1 MPKPFQWGKVIR
13 CPYWRSAGPDL
24 RIGPRALLV
33 LWSAMERGEV
43 RTETPGAGGSDL
55 RCAPVIHLKSGE
67 EKMSQL
73 GRLRSAE
80 GQRTRGQEGQTPA
93 DLEAAQVSRRKE
105 TSPEQEVTVLDLNP
119 AQVRRAG
126 VQRTPGGPV
135 PPVIQEDD
143 GLLQGLAESLSFH
156 EKSLGSAAHE
166 PPSCGRYKRHCEK
179 GPILPPL
186 ISSKAE

>member
-1 MPKPFQWGKVIR
+1 MFLSRGENMPKPFQWGKVIR

-126 VQRTPGGPV
+126 VQRIPAAQSRRLSRKTMVSSRAWRNAGG
-135 PPVIQEDD
+135 
-143 GLLQGLAESLSFH
+143 
-156 EKSLGSAAHE
+156 
-166 PPSCGRYKRHCEK
+166 
-179 GPILPPL
+179 
-186 ISSKAE
+186 ISEFP

>member
-80 GQRTRGQEGQTPA
+80 GQRTRGQEGQAPA
-93 DLEAAQVSRRKE
+93 DLEASQVSRRKE
-105 TSPEQEVTVLDLNP
+105 TSPEQEVTVLDLDP

-126 VQRTPGGPV
+126 YPGRRWSPPGPGGMPGV
-135 PPVIQEDD
+135 
-143 GLLQGLAESLSFH
+143 SLSFH

>member
-80 GQRTRGQEGQTPA
+80 GQRAP
-93 DLEAAQVSRRKE
+93 VS
-105 TSPEQEVTVLDLNP
+105 
-119 AQVRRAG
+119 G
-126 VQRTPGGPV
+126 GGP
-135 PPVIQEDD
+135 D
-143 GLLQGLAESLSFH
+143 
-156 EKSLGSAAHE
+156 
-166 PPSCGRYKRHCEK
+166 RR
-179 GPILPPL
+179 
-186 ISSKAE
+186 

>member
-13 CPYWRSAGPDL
+13 CPYWRSAGPEL

-143 GLLQGLAESLSFH
+143 GLLQGLAECRGYL
-156 EKSLGSAAHE
+156 
-166 PPSCGRYKRHCEK
+166 
-179 GPILPPL
+179 
-186 ISSKAE
+186 